1 MLSQLVYVSKRSP
14 RCSEQDIENILEASI
29 RNNQKD
35 NVTGVLLYSKEK
47 FLQCIEGDFKQ
58 LSTLY
63 EKIKKDKRHYDAV
76 MIALNPVKERN
87 FPSWQMAGKS
97 VDLDRVDFKNQ
108 MSYQEQKEFEDV
120 LAGKESTS
128 QKVSMLIQR
137 FFN

>member
-1 MLSQLVYVSKRSP
+1 MLSQLVYVSKRSSQ
-14 RCSEQDIENILEASI
+14 CSEKDIESILEASVE
-29 RNNQKD
+29 NNKKA
-35 NVTGVLLYSKEK
+35 NITGVLLYSKDK
-47 FLQCIEGDFKQ
+47 FLQCIEGEFKQ
-58 LSTLY
+58 ISSLY

-76 MIALNPVKERN
+76 MIALNPTKERN

-120 LAGKESTS
+120 LEGKASTS

>member
-14 RCSEQDIENILEASI
+14 QCNKKDIDSILEASVQ
-29 RNNQKD
+29 NNQREGI
-35 NVTGVLLYSKEK
+35 TGVLLYSKEK
-47 FLQCIEGDFKQ
+47 FLQCIEGEFRK
-58 LSTLY
+58 LSALY
-63 EKIKKDKRHYDAV
+63 DKIRKDKRHYDAT
-76 MIALNPVKERN
+76 MIALNPVQKRS

-120 LAGKESTS
+120 LSGKVTHS